1 MRGRSKSSRS
11 CVVAAFRENITT
23 SRLRGFTLIE
33 LLVVIA
39 VIAVLVALLLPAVQ
53 QARERARAAQCSNN
67 LKQVG
72 LALQNYHAA
81 LNCFPPSFVRQEDN
95 NPPPPV
101 AGGQLQY
108 RSHWT
113 GYHQLLPYFEMTP
126 LYEQYDFSGSWLSS
140 MTDPND
146 RRSWALNR
154 QVIPGLMC
162 PSAPHPSNVVG
173 ELGVPG
179 SSSHWM
185 TGAVCDYS
193 FSHGADIIK
202 AIPGPEANCPGG
214 LLHSWDQWPG
224 SRRGV
229 FGYNSHCKMG
239 DITDGSSQTFML
251 GEKAGHRLT
260 FGGWSGTFPSAK
272 VEYPWAMAAVMYF
285 APTSGNGQ
293 TNWVVGPFA
302 VTRDIRLPDCPDA
315 GSGSGVPFP
324 INPTPVIVPVTAS
337 ELPLSSFQSHHST
350 GAYFLFAD
358 GAVKFLSENID
369 QSTFEALSTIGG
381 GEVVSMDF

>member
-1 MRGRSKSSRS
+1 MRGRSNSIRSR
-11 CVVAAFRENITT
+11 VAVTSRENLTT
-23 SRLRGFTLIE
+23 SPHCGFTLIE

-72 LALQNYHAA
+72 LAMQNYHAA

-101 AGGQLQY
+101 VGGQLQY

-113 GYHQLLPYFEMTP
+113 GYHQLLPYFEMTS
-126 LYEQYDFSGSWLSS
+126 LYEQYDFSDSWLSG
-140 MTDPND
+140 MTNAND
-146 RRSWALNR
+146 RRHWALNR
-154 QVIPGLMC
+154 QVIPGLIC
-162 PSAPHPSNVVG
+162 PSAPHSGNVVG

-185 TGAVCDYS
+185 SGAVCDYS

-214 LLHSWDQWPG
+214 LLHYWDQWPS

-229 FGYNSHCKMG
+229 FGYNSHCKIG
-239 DITDGSSQTFML
+239 DITDGASQTLMV
-251 GEKAGHRLT
+251 GEKAGSRLT
-260 FGGWSGTFPSAK
+260 FGGWSPTFPKAS

-293 TNWVVGPFA
+293 TSWVVGPFA
-302 VTRDIRLPDCPDA
+302 VTRDIRLPDCPDSVA
-315 GSGSGVPFP
+315 GSGVPFP

-337 ELPLSSFQSHHST
+337 ELPLYSFQSHHAS
-350 GAYFLFAD
+350 GAYFLLAD
-358 GAVKFLSENID
+358 GSVKFLSENIN
-369 QSTFEALSTIGG
+369 QSTLESISTIGG
-381 GEVVSMDF
+381 GELAQVDY